1 MTETTPQPEQA
12 PETPTAPEAQPQVA
26 AEPTAEEREDAYLM
40 QIDGDDPDDEQPAPP
55 QSEAAAPVAEDQPDD
70 AEQVSDTGDIE
81 EAWSVLRRDGF
92 SKDDLA
98 ALSDEAIARLAA
110 HRKTVQ
116 TDVDRKLSEAKQ
128 SKPTEADEE
137 SRQQPEEP
145 AVAEATPKAVFD
157 DHLRQAAQMFADA
170 VDLDD
175 ESTNLLAAS
184 YAAVVEPFKQ
194 QLAGLQEWMARQQVE
209 ATRLQLVEQY
219 PQVSDPGSD
228 EFGRVVDRMT
238 KLAEEQGVGDMRA
251 LMEDAIAFEFRE
263 ELRKQA
269 QEAKDTVRT
278 YRSNGTP
285 SRSNGVVPAPERNH
299 AQLEDDILAILESGA
314 PDARE
319 RARRLSGR

>member
-1 MTETTPQPEQA
+1 MTDTTPQPEQA
-12 PETPTAPEAQPQVA
+12 PETIAAPQA
-26 AEPTAEEREDAYLM
+26 TAEQLADEREDAVLM
-40 QIDGDDPDDEQPAPP
+40 QIDGDDPDDEQPEPQAPAAE
-55 QSEAAAPVAEDQPDD
+55 EAAPEAAPAVET
-70 AEQVSDTGDIE
+70 EQVSDTGDIE

-98 ALSDEAIARLAA
+98 ALSDEAITRLAA
-110 HRKTVQ
+110 HRKKVQ

-128 SKPTEADEE
+128 PQPNEADEE

-145 AVAEATPKAVFD
+145 AVAEATPKDVTD
-157 DHLRQAAQMFADA
+157 DHLRNAARMFAEA

-194 QLAGLQEWMARQQVE
+194 QLAGMQEWMARQQVE
-209 ATRLQLVEQY
+209 ATRQQLVEQY
-219 PQVSDPGSD
+219 PQVSDPSSEG
-228 EFGRVVDRMT
+228 FGRVVTRMT
-238 KLAEEQGVGDMRA
+238 KLAEDQGVSDMRA

-263 ELRKQA
+263 ELRQQA

-278 YRSNGTP
+278 YRSNGVP
-285 SRSNGVVPAPERNH
+285 SRSDGVVPVPEKDPS
-299 AQLEDDILAILESGA
+299 QLEDEILAILESGA

-319 RARRLSGR
+319 RARRLTGR